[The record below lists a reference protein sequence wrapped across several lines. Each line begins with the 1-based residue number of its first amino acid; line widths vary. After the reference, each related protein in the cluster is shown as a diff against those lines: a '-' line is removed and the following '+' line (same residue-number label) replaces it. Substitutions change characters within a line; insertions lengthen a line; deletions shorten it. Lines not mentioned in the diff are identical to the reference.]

1 VQERPGAF
9 WEGWAEI
16 EERGN
21 ERWRDKFLSVM
32 RIPSSTSPFPFHSPH
47 PGVGEAWNPWVE
59 RAAEIEECEV
69 VVKLGKTHE
78 R

>member
-1 VQERPGAF
+1 MQERPGAF

-32 RIPSSTSPFPFHSPH
+32 RIPSSTSPFPFHPPH
-47 PGVGEAWNPWVE
+47 PGVGEAWSLWEEVW
-59 RAAEIEECEV
+59 EIEEGGCGSEA
-69 VVKLGKTHE
+69 GENT
-78 R
+78 

>member
-21 ERWRDKFLSVM
+21 ERWRDKFLSVI
-32 RIPSSTSPFPFHSPH
+32 RIPSSTIPFPFIPH
-47 PGVGEAWNPWVE
+47 IQVWERPGAF
-59 RAAEIEECEV
+59 
-69 VVKLGKTHE
+69 GK
-78 R
+78 RCGK